1 MINLKKW
8 ITNDR
13 GGLFLDEG
21 GGGDVARKTREFFY
35 PSPMIFTPPPSP
47 ESEILDEG

>member
-8 ITNDR
+8 IINDR

-21 GGGDVARKTREFFY
+21 GGVILCAKRAIFY
-35 PSPMIFTPPPSP
+35 PSPMIFTPLPK
-47 ESEILDEG
+47 SEILDEG

>member
-8 ITNDR
+8 IINDR

-21 GGGDVARKTREFFY
+21 GGWYCAQNARFFY
-35 PSPMIFTPPPSP
+35 PSPMIFTPLPK
-47 ESEILDEG
+47 SEILDEG

>member
-21 GGGDVARKTREFFY
+21 GGGDVARKTREFFLPLPHDFY
-35 PSPMIFTPPPSP
+35 PPSP